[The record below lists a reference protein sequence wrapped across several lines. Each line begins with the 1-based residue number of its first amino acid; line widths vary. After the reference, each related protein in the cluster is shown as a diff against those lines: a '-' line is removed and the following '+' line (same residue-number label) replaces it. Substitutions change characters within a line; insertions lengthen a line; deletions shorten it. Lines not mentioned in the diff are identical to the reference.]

1 MLDYTK
7 SVPSEAQTFHLV
19 KEGRGL
25 KMYTEKQSAII
36 ATLFDKWENRNTA
49 YNSIIVSDRQF
60 NALRNVLTESNL
72 CGHISYIGVSP
83 DGRTYGICY
92 NRSRGWYSM
101 TVEQTV
107 EEREAVKQ
115 AERDAQKIHYQ
126 STEYQAKAREALE
139 RINSGKPGAFDKII
153 CKHAGLL

>member
-1 MLDYTK
+1 
-7 SVPSEAQTFHLV
+7 
-19 KEGRGL
+19 
-25 KMYTEKQSAII
+25 MYTDKQAAII
-36 ATLFDKWENRNTA
+36 ATLLDKWQNRNTN

-83 DGRTYGICY
+83 DGHTYGICY

-101 TVEQTV
+101 TVEKTAA
-107 EEREAVKQ
+107 EREADKK
-115 AERDAQKIHYQ
+115 AEQEAQKIYYQ
-126 STEYQAKAREALE
+126 SAEYQAKAREALE

>member
-1 MLDYTK
+1 
-7 SVPSEAQTFHLV
+7 
-19 KEGRGL
+19 
-25 KMYTEKQSAII
+25 MYTDKQAAII
-36 ATLFDKWENRNTA
+36 ATLLDKWQNRDPA

-60 NALRNVLTESNL
+60 AALRNVLTESNL

-101 TVEQTV
+101 TVEKTAA
-107 EEREAVKQ
+107 EREADKQ

-126 STEYQAKAREALE
+126 SAEYQAKAREALD
-139 RINSGKPGAFDKII
+139 RIESGKPGAFDKII

>member
-1 MLDYTK
+1 
-7 SVPSEAQTFHLV
+7 
-19 KEGRGL
+19 
-25 KMYTEKQSAII
+25 MYTDKQAAII
-36 ATLFDKWENRNTA
+36 ATLLDKWQNRNTN

-83 DGRTYGICY
+83 DGRAYGICY

-101 TVEQTV
+101 TVEKTAA
-107 EEREAVKQ
+107 EKEAAKQ
-115 AERDAQKIHYQ
+115 KELDAQKIYYQ
-126 STEYQAKAREALE
+126 SVEYQTKAREALE
-139 RINSGKPGAFDKII
+139 RIKSGKPGAFDKII

>member
-1 MLDYTK
+1 
-7 SVPSEAQTFHLV
+7 
-19 KEGRGL
+19 
-25 KMYTEKQSAII
+25 MYTDKQAAII
-36 ATLFDKWENRNTA
+36 ATLLDKWQNRNAA

-60 NALRNVLTESNL
+60 AALRNVLTESNL

-101 TVEQTV
+101 TVDKTA

-115 AERDAQKIHYQ
+115 AEREAQKIHYK
-126 STEYQAKAREALE
+126 SKEYQEKAREALE
-139 RINSGKPGAFDKII
+139 RIKSGKPGAFDKTI